1 VVAPLLLPP
10 PPIPQRPAAAVAP
23 PSLLP
28 SPALRAIRRRHEQNA
43 NWLDG
48 EDDLLD
54 EPHPKMVVFN
64 KYHLK
69 LQGSSNNDGDEC
81 GSISRC
87 RGCETIFSC
96 G

>member
-1 VVAPLLLPP
+1 VLAPLLLPP

-28 SPALRAIRRRHEQNA
+28 SPALRAIRRRQEQNA
-43 NWLDG
+43 NWVDG

-54 EPHPKMVVFN
+54 EPHPKMVVFD

-69 LQGSSNNDGDEC
+69 LQESPNNDGDEC

-87 RGCETIFSC
+87 RGSETIFSC